1 MQTENEDIQIPN
13 ASATEKDFEQQ
24 VASAKDNQDFTG
36 DSEYDSQTDISPKFE
51 EEQDLTQ
58 AEIERFNDENE
69 TSAGFSFRGIRKDDM
84 DNDLDIPGAEMD
96 DADEEIGHEDEENNY
111 YSIGGDNHND
121 LEENKGD

>member
-1 MQTENEDIQIPN
+1 MQKENEDIQIPN

-24 VASAKDNQDFTG
+24 IAHAKDGKDFTG
-36 DSEYDSQTDISPKFE
+36 DSEYDSQTNISSQFE

-69 TSAGFSFRGIRKDDM
+69 TSTGFSFRGIRKDDM
-84 DNDLDIPGAEMD
+84 DNDLDIPGAD
-96 DADEEIGHEDEENNY
+96 IDNADEEIGQEDEENNY